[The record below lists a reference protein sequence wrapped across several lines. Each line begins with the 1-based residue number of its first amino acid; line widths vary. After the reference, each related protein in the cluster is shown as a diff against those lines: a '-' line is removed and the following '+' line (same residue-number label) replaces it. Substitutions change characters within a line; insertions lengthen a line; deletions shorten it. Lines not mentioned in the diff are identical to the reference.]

1 MSDPLNELLII
12 GPLIAKIQVANI
24 LDWVS
29 PLFSNVIYRDGER
42 DDLFISTYAEW
53 EELFDGTNPKAVLK

>member
-29 PLFSNVIYRDGER
+29 PLFSNVIYRDG
-42 DDLFISTYAEW
+42 
-53 EELFDGTNPKAVLK
+53 GTRRSVHIHVCVQKFG